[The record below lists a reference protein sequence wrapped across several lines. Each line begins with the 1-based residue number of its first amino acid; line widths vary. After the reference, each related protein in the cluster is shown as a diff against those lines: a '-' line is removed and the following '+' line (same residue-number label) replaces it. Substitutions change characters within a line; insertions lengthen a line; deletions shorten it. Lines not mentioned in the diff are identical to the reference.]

1 MALTQRRWAIVW
13 CLFLSTVINYVNRQ
27 TLSVLAPVIS
37 KEFALSHTQLSQIF
51 GAFQISYAGTWLLGG
66 VFLDLVGTRIG
77 LSIAVVWWSA
87 VSLSTGFVR
96 SASMLGTSRF
106 LLGIGEGTQLAVREQ
121 GRGRVFPTSGKK
133 RRSGHF

>member
-1 MALTQRRWAIVW
+1 MALAQRRWAIVW

-37 KEFALSHTQLSQIF
+37 KEFALNHTQLSEIF

-77 LSIAVVWWSA
+77 LSMAVVWWSLRQHRYRLRNIRHPCWVLCVFCWA
-87 VSLSTGFVR
+87 
-96 SASMLGTSRF
+96 
-106 LLGIGEGTQLAVREQ
+106 LAK
-121 GRGRVFPTSGKK
+121 G
-133 RRSGHF
+133 